1 MEGLAYWIFLAAF
14 YLLSAFMKKRRQ
26 QVSDSDTSSEK
37 KSNIFQNQFFQ
48 DMFQDMKEIDVEPEE
63 LSLEEDSHLEEDS
76 YLEEDNSLEEEPIF
90 KDLSKLSNEDGNK
103 KNKPISKHEIKKQ
116 IGVDFFKNPNDLKRG
131 IIMKEIL
138 DKPRALR
145 KNII

>member
-48 DMFQDMKEIDVEPEE
+48 DMFQDMKEIDVEPEV
-63 LSLEEDSHLEEDS
+63 LSLEEDS
-76 YLEEDNSLEEEPIF
+76 YLEEDNSLEEKPIF
-90 KDLSKLSNEDGNK
+90 NDLSKLSNEDGNK
-103 KNKPISKHEIKKQ
+103 NNKPISKHDIKKQ
-116 IGVDFFKNPNDLKRG
+116 IGVNFFKNPNDLKRG